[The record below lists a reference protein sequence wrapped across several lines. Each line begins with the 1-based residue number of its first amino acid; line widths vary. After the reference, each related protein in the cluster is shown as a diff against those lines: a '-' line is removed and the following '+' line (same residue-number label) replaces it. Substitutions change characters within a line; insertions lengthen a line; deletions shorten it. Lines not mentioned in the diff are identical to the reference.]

1 MLFYTFL
8 KRDANEVLISQ
19 VKNIKRNVKFLDEMK
34 NFVEPFRE
42 IINIGKNL
50 NLLGEI
56 LNSSWKLKK
65 SLSNNI
71 SNKDIENIIR
81 LLESGAIGGKVLG
94 AGRILLLFAN
104 KRSNL

>member
-1 MLFYTFL
+1 
-8 KRDANEVLISQ
+8 
-19 VKNIKRNVKFLDEMK
+19 MK
-34 NFVEPFRE
+34 NFVEPLGE

-71 SNKDIENIIR
+71 SNKDIDKYYKIAR
-81 LLESGAIGGKVLG
+81 DSGAIGGKVLVQVVEVFCF
-94 AGRILLLFAN
+94 IC
-104 KRSNL
+104 K

>member
-71 SNKDIENIIR
+71 SNKDIDKYYKIAR
-81 LLESGAIGGKVLG
+81 ESGAIGGKVLG
-94 AGRILLLFAN
+94 AGGGGFCFYC
-104 KRSNL
+104 K